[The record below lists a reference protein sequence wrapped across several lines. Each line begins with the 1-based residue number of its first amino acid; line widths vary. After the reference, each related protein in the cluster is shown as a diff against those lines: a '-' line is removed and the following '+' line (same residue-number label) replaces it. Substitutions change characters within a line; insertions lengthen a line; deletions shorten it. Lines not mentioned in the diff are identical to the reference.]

1 MLLTPSHEKQ
11 HEYLEQN
18 VGERHTLA
26 QHAVTR
32 IQMDEFR
39 LGNFSWRFCPTTLF
53 VTKYLKKRFVEPNK
67 PNNKQH
73 KQYIRQV
80 EEQNISLFK
89 NPDNKVTNFFI
100 LIFGVINL
108 TQRGVFIQK
117 RIQKIHLISFS
128 SQFQGH

>member
-73 KQYIRQV
+73 KQYIRRV

-89 NPDNKVTNFFI
+89 NPDNKVTNFCI
-100 LIFGVINL
+100 LILCVIELLSEGCIYSETYTKELLN
-108 TQRGVFIQK
+108 
-117 RIQKIHLISFS
+117 
-128 SQFQGH
+128 